1 VTVLASLTSWID
13 DLVTS
18 YGLPLLFVLIF
29 VETAGVPLPGET
41 ALIVAGILAS
51 QGKLDIT
58 YVIVVAAVAA
68 ILGDNTGYWIA
79 REWGRALIERSPRLQ
94 GVAARTLPRTERF
107 FERHGGKTIFLARF
121 VAFLRFT
128 AAWAAG
134 LGKMHWLHFFVW
146 NAAGGI
152 AWAVTIG
159 LVSYYAG
166 RAAADAIN
174 KYGLY
179 AGAAVVA
186 IVVLGYV
193 GLHLRRRRA
202 AERAG

>member
-1 VTVLASLTSWID
+1 VTHWID
-13 DLVTS
+13 HLVTA

-29 VETAGVPLPGET
+29 VETAGIPLPGET
-41 ALIVAGILAS
+41 ALIAAGILAS
-51 QGKLDIT
+51 QGKLDI
-58 YVIVVAAVAA
+58 VWVVVVAATAA

-79 REWGRALIERSPRLQ
+79 REWGRALIRRSHRLERL
-94 GVAARTLPRTERF
+94 AERTLPRAERF
-107 FERHGGKTIFLARF
+107 FQRHGGKTIFIARF

-134 LGKMHWLHFFVW
+134 LGRMHWLHFAAW

-152 AWAVTIG
+152 VWAVAVG

-174 KYGLY
+174 QYGLY
-179 AGAAVVA
+179 AGGALAGV
-186 IVVLGYV
+186 IVLAYV
-193 GLHLRRRRA
+193 GLHLWRRRA
-202 AERAG
+202 LESST

>member
-1 VTVLASLTSWID
+1 VTHWID
-13 DLVTS
+13 HLVTS

-29 VETAGVPLPGET
+29 IETAGIPLPGET

-51 QGKLDIT
+51 QGKFSIVW
-58 YVIVVAAVAA
+58 VIVVAAAAA

-79 REWGRALIERSPRLQ
+79 REWGRALLARSPRLQ
-94 GVAARTLPRTERF
+94 SFADRSLPRAERF
-107 FERHGGKTIFLARF
+107 FERHGGKTIFIARF

-134 LGKMHWLHFFVW
+134 LGRMHWLRFFVW
-146 NAAGGI
+146 NATGGI
-152 AWAVTIG
+152 AWAVTVG

-174 KYGLY
+174 QYGLY
-179 AGAAVVA
+179 AGIAL
-186 IVVLGYV
+186 VVLLVVGY
-193 GLHLRRRRA
+193 GALHLWRRRA
-202 AERAG
+202 LESRP